1 MKILVTGGAG
11 FIGSH
16 VVDWLLLDG
25 HDVAVVDDLSTGQA
39 EYVAADASFY
49 QMSVLAPE
57 LDAVFQHERPDVVI
71 HHAAQIDVQRSL
83 ADPIHDMQVNGEG
96 SLRLLE
102 LSRQHGVKKFIYAS
116 SAAVYG
122 NPQYL
127 GIDEEHPIQPMSFY
141 GVSKYVPEQ
150 YIRIYAELYGLRF
163 TVLRYANVYGIRQD
177 PKGEGGVVSI
187 FVDKLL
193 KAERPTI
200 YGDGEQ
206 TRDFI
211 YVEDVAAA
219 NVAALSRGDG
229 EVLNISTGKPT
240 SVNELLRL
248 LNELNGTDV
257 SPVYHPERP
266 GDIRHSYLNND
277 KARQVLGWQ
286 PKFSLREGLKKTL
299 DYYRDKRLQ
308 RQSRG

>member
-16 VVDWLLLDG
+16 VVDQLLLNG
-25 HDVAVVDDLSTGQA
+25 HDVVVVDDLSTGQT
-39 EYVAADASFY
+39 EHVAADASFY
-49 QMSVLAPE
+49 QMSILAPQV
-57 LDAVFQHERPDVVI
+57 DAVFQHEKPDVVI
-71 HHAAQIDVQRSL
+71 HHAAQIDVQRSI
-83 ADPIHDMQVNGEG
+83 ADPIHDLQVNVEG
-96 SLRLLE
+96 TLRLLE

-141 GVSKYVPEQ
+141 GVSKYAPEQ
-150 YIRIYAELYGLRF
+150 YIRIFAELYGLRF

-193 KAERPTI
+193 KGERPII

-219 NVAALSRGDG
+219 NLAALSRGDG
-229 EVLNISTGKPT
+229 EILNIGTGKPT

-248 LNELNGTDV
+248 MNELNGTNI
-257 SPVYHPERP
+257 PPIYHSERP
-266 GDIRHSYLNND
+266 GEIRHSYLNNE
-277 KARQVLGWQ
+277 KARQELGWQ
-286 PKFSLREGLKKTL
+286 PMVSLRKGLKKTL
-299 DYYRDKRLQ
+299 DYYRKKIQ
-308 RQSRG
+308 AHG